1 MIEVLYAIA
10 LVMLVAAA
18 LPALFEWLWNMT
30 MPEVFGMPALNY
42 WQSFRLLLIAHIL
55 FGVPIVTLSIG

>member
-1 MIEVLYAIA
+1 MIEALYLIA
-10 LVMLVAAA
+10 LVMLMAAI
-18 LPALFEWLWNMT
+18 LPALFEWLWNIT

-55 FGVPIVTLSIG
+55 LGVPIVTLSL